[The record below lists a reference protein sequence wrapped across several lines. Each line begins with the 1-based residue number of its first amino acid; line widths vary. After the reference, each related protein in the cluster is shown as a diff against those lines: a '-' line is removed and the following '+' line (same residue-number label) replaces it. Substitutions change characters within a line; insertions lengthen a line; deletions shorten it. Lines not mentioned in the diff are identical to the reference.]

1 MRKAKQERK
10 RRRRNTIVKI
20 VNNAIILFYLPLS
33 SACGSAVLFV
43 CLRRAYAFE
52 RLYGEPYDIY
62 ALLTL
67 GALRIILSAVQ
78 RERKAE
84 EPPAIV
90 YCNGEKAPNEE
101 EPANAMKTTHIRGA
115 TDKTTE
121 KIKQPVKASKTAH
134 ITGSTKK
141 KGVKTL

>member
-10 RRRRNTIVKI
+10 RRRRKWLR
-20 VNNAIILFYLPLS
+20 IILEITFM
-33 SACGSAVLFV
+33 ACGILVT
-43 CLRRAYAFE
+43 
-52 RLYGEPYDIY
+52 RLPEPYDIY

-90 YCNGEKAPNEE
+90 YCNGEKAPYEE
-101 EPANAMKTTHIRGA
+101 EPANVMKTTHIRVA
-115 TDKTTE
+115 TDKPTE
-121 KIKQPVKASKTAH
+121 KITPKIKQPVKASKTAH

>member
-10 RRRRNTIVKI
+10 RRRRKWLR
-20 VNNAIILFYLPLS
+20 IILEITFM
-33 SACGSAVLFV
+33 ACGILGT
-43 CLRRAYAFE
+43 
-52 RLYGEPYDIY
+52 RLPEPYDIY

-121 KIKQPVKASKTAH
+121 KIKQPVKAEKATH
-134 ITGSTKK
+134 ITGSMTK

>member
-10 RRRRNTIVKI
+10 RRRRKWLR
-20 VNNAIILFYLPLS
+20 IILEITFM
-33 SACGSAVLFV
+33 ACGILGT
-43 CLRRAYAFE
+43 
-52 RLYGEPYDIY
+52 RLPEPYDIY

-90 YCNGEKAPNEE
+90 YCNGEKAPYEE

-121 KIKQPVKASKTAH
+121 NYY
-134 ITGSTKK
+134 ITDCKRIFYGS
-141 KGVKTL
+141 GLSVQIPESIRRLA

>member
-10 RRRRNTIVKI
+10 RRRRKWLR
-20 VNNAIILFYLPLS
+20 IILEITFM
-33 SACGSAVLFV
+33 ACGILGT
-43 CLRRAYAFE
+43 
-52 RLYGEPYDIY
+52 RLPEPYDIY

-90 YCNGEKAPNEE
+90 YCNGEK
-101 EPANAMKTTHIRGA
+101 EPQPDKPAKAVKTAHIRGA
-115 TDKTTE
+115 TAKPAPQIPAN
-121 KIKQPVKASKTAH
+121 IKQPVKAAKTTH
-134 ITGSTKK
+134 ITGANTK
-141 KGVKTL
+141 KGVKTI